1 MLLAEATRFLWVHFQ
16 IIELCDAASDEAIR
30 EILDHLPEGLYDTY
44 TRIFKK
50 IAKMGSKATVLR
62 TMMWMVCARRL
73 LHVEELQEAVAF
85 NSDDKSWNAYKIP
98 DGDKLIKS
106 CHGLVVR
113 DIENGIVRLAH
124 HTVQQYLVSSQ
135 EIIPYP
141 GIEESE
147 EFTARADFWPELY
160 KLRCDPKRAEAIA
173 GRLCATYLCFSDF
186 GTAVSRIQ
194 DDKKIDLTAAFK
206 DRGFVSIPGA
216 LGLGKHLHS
225 LPYKFFGGHKNFK
238 MPDIDYSKYL
248 NLKLLDRRPSPAFRQ
263 KFALLEYV
271 IEYWPWHTRW
281 LQWSGEPGL
290 ALRFWDLV
298 QYGSLA
304 FEFRPWGS
312 NRHFGPHGCKGCPV
326 PDTDDPEPKDLPSM
340 ALVHWAAETGHLKV
354 FDIVEPP
361 LQEYLKHERHHDET
375 LLIACRHGQVDVV
388 ELLLARRT
396 FDLSNGRAIIAA
408 SASGN
413 ALILEHLLQALEK
426 DPEVEY
432 KPGSS
437 SGFDYRKIG
446 PTALYQAASSGHK
459 DIVEIL
465 LARKAVAYTSS
476 ATTGL
481 TSLQIAAKNGHTQ
494 VVIALCMEMKRSK
507 RLGFDLDHPHEK
519 TGMKALHYAAL
530 CGNDEIVRVLIQHG
544 SGCNDLDSL
553 GETALIK
560 ASQNGQAIVVKALLE
575 GGADHLAR
583 GGEICD
589 VEVRNPLRSLAKGTM
604 EPKPIAV
611 HHAASNGHD
620 NVLALL
626 PYSNWVCGD
635 HEVNALHLGAMF
647 GHPNVVQILLFKGA
661 LIGSKDSAGMTA
673 LHYASYNGQNPV
685 VQLLL
690 DRACKINSS
699 ADEGSTALH
708 FAAEAA
714 KVETI
719 RLLVAHGT
727 ALDKKNSKGETSL
740 HLAAC
745 GTDADTVRALVEC
758 GAPLEEQDKIGYT
771 ALKLALL
778 LNRSTSALALIDL
791 GAEWIRHEVFDT
803 AVRSNENY
811 IAQILTSRLSTA
823 TAEQQQEAAVM
834 IQRAVEPW
842 LKRKNQEAVRI
853 FKGWLERQPRHQH
866 TNDDAFSF

>member
-1 MLLAEATRFLWVHFQ
+1 MLLAEAIRFLWVHFQ

-62 TMMWMVCARRL
+62 TMMWMICARRL
-73 LHVEELQEAVAF
+73 LRVEELQEAVAF

-124 HTVQQYLVSSQ
+124 HTVQQYLVSSP
-135 EIIPYP
+135 EI
-141 GIEESE
+141 
-147 EFTARADFWPELY
+147 TASVDFWPELY
-160 KLRCDPKRAEAIA
+160 KLRCDAKRAEASA

-216 LGLGKHLHS
+216 LGLGKHLYS

-248 NLKLLDRRPSPAFRQ
+248 NLELLDRRPSPAFRQ

-281 LQWSGEPGL
+281 LQWSNEPGL

-312 NRHFGPHGCKGCPV
+312 NRHFGPYGCKGCPV
-326 PDTDDPEPKDLPSM
+326 PDPDDLEPKDLPSM

-361 LQEYLKHERHHDET
+361 LQGYLKHERHHDET

-413 ALILEHLLQALEK
+413 ALILERLLQAMEK

-432 KPGSS
+432 KPSS
-437 SGFDYRKIG
+437 SSVFDFRKIG
-446 PTALYQAASSGHK
+446 PIALYQAASSGHK

-465 LARKAVAYTSS
+465 LARKAEAYTSN

-519 TGMKALHYAAL
+519 TGMRALHYAAL
-530 CGNDEIVRVLIQHG
+530 CGNLEIVRVLIQHG
-544 SGCNDLDSL
+544 SGCNDQDSL

-583 GGEICD
+583 GGELCGI
-589 VEVRNPLRSLAKGTM
+589 EVRVPSRYIPRGTTDD
-604 EPKPIAV
+604 KPMAV

-626 PYSNWVCGD
+626 PYSDWVFGED
-635 HEVNALHLGAMF
+635 EVNALHIGAVF
-647 GHPNVVQILLFKGA
+647 GHLKVVQTLLFRGA
-661 LIGSKDSAGMTA
+661 DIESKDSAGNTA
-673 LHYASYNGQNPV
+673 LHYASCNGQDPV

-690 DRACKINSS
+690 DKGCEINSS
-699 ADEGSTALH
+699 ADEGYTALH
-708 FAAEAA
+708 FAALAA
-714 KVETI
+714 KPEII
-719 RLLVAHGT
+719 RLLVTHGA
-727 ALDKKNSKGETSL
+727 ALDKKDFRGETSL
-740 HLAAC
+740 HVAA
-745 GTDADTVRALVEC
+745 GSADADTVRALVEC
-758 GAPLEEQDKIGYT
+758 GAPLEEQDKMGYT
-771 ALKLALL
+771 ALELALL
-778 LNRSTSALALIDL
+778 LNRSMSALALIEL
-791 GAEWIRHEVFDT
+791 GAEWIRHEVFDM
-803 AVRSNENY
+803 AVRSDENN
-811 IAQILTSRLSTA
+811 IAQVLTSRLSTA
-823 TAEQQQEAAVM
+823 TAEQQKEAAVRM
-834 IQRAVEPW
+834 RWAVDIP
-842 LKRKNQEAVRI
+842 LKWKNQEAVRI
-853 FKGWLERQPRHQH
+853 FKGWLERQPRL
-866 TNDDAFSF
+866 S

>member
-1 MLLAEATRFLWVHFQ
+1 MLLAEAIRFLWVHFQ
-16 IIELCDAASDEAIR
+16 VIDLCDAASDEAIR
-30 EILDHLPEGLYDTY
+30 EILEHLPEGLYDTY
-44 TRIFKK
+44 TRIFMK

-73 LHVEELQEAVAF
+73 LRVEELQEAVAF

-141 GIEESE
+141 FIEESE
-147 EFTARADFWPELY
+147 EFTARVDFWPELY
-160 KLRCDPKRAEAIA
+160 KLRCDAKRAEAIA

-225 LPYKFFGGHKNFK
+225 LPYKLFGGHKKFK

-248 NLKLLDRRPSPAFRQ
+248 NLKPLDRRPCPEFRQ

-281 LQWSGEPGL
+281 LQWSSEPGL

-326 PDTDDPEPKDLPSM
+326 PDTDDLEPKDLPSM

-375 LLIACRHGQVDVV
+375 LLIACRHGQVDAV

-413 ALILEHLLQALEK
+413 ALILERLLQALEK

-437 SGFDYRKIG
+437 SVFDYRKIG
-446 PTALYQAASSGHK
+446 PIALYQAASSGHK

-465 LARKAVAYTSS
+465 LARKAEAYTSN

-481 TSLQIAAKNGHTQ
+481 TPLQIAAKHGHTQ

-519 TGMKALHYAAL
+519 TGMKALHYATL
-530 CGNDEIVRVLIQHG
+530 CENDEIVRALIQHG

-583 GGEICD
+583 GGELCD
-589 VEVRNPLRSLAKGTM
+589 VEVRIPSRNLVRGTTDA
-604 EPKPIAV
+604 KPIAV

-626 PYSNWVCGD
+626 PYSDWVCGD

-647 GHPNVVQILLFKGA
+647 GHPKVVQTLLFKGA
-661 LIGSKDSAGMTA
+661 DIESKDPAGMTA
-673 LHYASYNGQNPV
+673 LHYASYNGHNAV
-685 VQLLL
+685 VHLLL
-690 DRACKINSS
+690 STGCEINSS
-699 ADEGSTALH
+699 ADEGYTALH
-708 FAAEAA
+708 LAA
-714 KVETI
+714 KAAKPEII
-719 RLLVAHGT
+719 RLLVTYGA
-727 ALDKKNSKGETSL
+727 ALDKKNSLEKTSL
-740 HLAAC
+740 HVAASSA
-745 GTDADTVRALVEC
+745 DADTVRALVEC
-758 GAPLEEQDKIGYT
+758 GAPLEEQDDMGYT
-771 ALKLALL
+771 ALEIALL
-778 LNRSTSALALIDL
+778 MDQSTSALALIKL
-791 GAEWIRHEVFDT
+791 GAEWMRYEVFDM
-803 AVRSNENY
+803 AVQSNENN
-811 IAQILTSRLSTA
+811 IAQILTIRLSTA
-823 TAEQQQEAAVM
+823 TAEQQKDAAVM
-834 IQRAVEPW
+834 IEEI
-842 LKRKNQEAVRI
+842 LKDGLMYRNKEAVRI
-853 FKGWLERQPRHQH
+853 FKAWREREPRL
-866 TNDDAFSF
+866 S